1 MQWWPRE
8 VSVRAVPLLGLWNRL
23 RSTYWFI
30 PALLTLGS
38 IALAAGLVTLDTSHP
53 GLASSVGWIY
63 SGGASGAQ
71 SLLSAV
77 AGSMVTVVSVTFSVT
92 VVALTVSSQHFG
104 PRLLNSFMRDT
115 AAQLVLGTFIGTF
128 AFCVVVLRTVHGGG
142 DGYSVFVPHL
152 AVTTGVALTLVSVG
166 MLIYYVHHVSASLQV
181 SEIAYGVARDL
192 ERAIDRI
199 YPEPI
204 GEPGDPDTAEPAP
217 DRAVE
222 VAAPTSGYV
231 QEVDAE
237 TLLAQAHESDVVVW
251 VAARPGDFVA
261 KGAPLALVNPP
272 PADREAFTAALQ
284 SAFLIGHD
292 RTARQDA
299 GFAVQQLVEVALHAL
314 SPGINEPFTAITCID
329 RLGQGLARLLERSMP
344 SARRLDD
351 DGRLRV
357 IACPHSFGDLL
368 HEAFAPIRVYAGPNP
383 AIGERMLASMTML
396 ATRARRAADRA
407 ALRTTVEAT
416 YEAASRHTEAPLDRT
431 RLTTARQRALAAL
444 EGAPDA

>member
-1 MQWWPRE
+1 MRT
-8 VSVRAVPLLGLWNRL
+8 VPLRGLWNRL
-23 RSTYWFI
+23 RSTYWFV
-30 PALLTLGS
+30 PALITLGS
-38 IALAAGLVTLDTSHP
+38 IALAAGLVALDTSYP
-53 GLASSVGWIY
+53 GLASSLGWIY

-71 SLLSAV
+71 ALLSAV

-104 PRLLNSFMRDT
+104 PRLLNSFMRDA

-142 DGYSVFVPHL
+142 DGYSIFVPHL

-181 SEIAYGVARDL
+181 SEIASGVGRDL

-199 YPEPI
+199 YPDPI
-204 GEPGDPDTAEPAP
+204 GEPGAPERAERVPDGAG
-217 DRAVE
+217 RI
-222 VAAPTSGYV
+222 AAPSSGYV
-231 QEVDAE
+231 QEIDAE
-237 TLLAQAHESDVVVW
+237 TLLEQARQHDVVVW
-251 VAARPGDFVA
+251 VVARPGDFVA
-261 KGAPLALVNPP
+261 EGVPLAAVHP
-272 PADREAFTAALQ
+272 PAADRDALAEALQ
-284 SAFLIGHD
+284 GAFLIGND
-292 RTARQDA
+292 RTSRQDA

-329 RLGQGLARLLERSMP
+329 RLSQGLARLLDRSLP

-357 IACPHSFGDLL
+357 IACPHSFADLL

-383 AIGERMLASMTML
+383 AIGERMLAAMAML
-396 ATRARRAADRA
+396 ALRARRDDDRA
-407 ALRTTVEAT
+407 ALRSAVEET
-416 YEAASRHTEAPLDRT
+416 FEAASRHTEAPRDRT
-431 RLTTARQRALAAL
+431 RLAAAHQRAMAAL
-444 EGAPDA
+444 DAAAAP

>member
-1 MQWWPRE
+1 M
-8 VSVRAVPLLGLWNRL
+8 RAVQLLGFWNRL

-30 PALLTLGS
+30 PALLTLGAV
-38 IALAAGLVTLDTSHP
+38 ALAAALVTLDTSHP

-63 SGGASGAQ
+63 SGGPSGAQ

-115 AAQLVLGTFIGTF
+115 AAQLALGTFIGTF

-181 SEIAYGVARDL
+181 SEIAYGVAKDL

-199 YPEPI
+199 YPDPI
-204 GEPGDPDTAEPAP
+204 GEPGEPEITEPAS
-217 DRAVE
+217 DRGTP
-222 VAAPTSGYV
+222 VAASLSGYV
-231 QEVDAE
+231 QEIDAE
-237 TLLAQAHESDVVVW
+237 TLLAQAREHDVVVR
-251 VAARPGDFVA
+251 VVARPGDFVTE
-261 KGAPLALVNPP
+261 GAPLILLNPP
-272 PADREAFTAALQ
+272 PAEREALAAALQ
-284 SAFLIGHD
+284 SAFLIGND
-292 RTARQDA
+292 RTSRQDA

-314 SPGINEPFTAITCID
+314 SPGMNEPFTATTCID
-329 RLGQGLARLLERSMP
+329 RLAQGLARLLERSIP
-344 SARRLDD
+344 PARRVDE

-357 IACPHSFGDLL
+357 IARPHTFGDLL
-368 HEAFAPIRVYAGPNP
+368 YEAFAPIGVYAGPNP
-383 AIGERMLASMTML
+383 AIAERMLAAMTML
-396 ATRARRAADRA
+396 AARARREDDRS
-407 ALRTTVEAT
+407 ALRTAIEET
-416 YEAASRHTEAPLDRT
+416 YQAACRQTKAPHSRQ
-431 RLTTARQRALAAL
+431 RLTAARQCALAAL
-444 EGAPDA
+444 GVS